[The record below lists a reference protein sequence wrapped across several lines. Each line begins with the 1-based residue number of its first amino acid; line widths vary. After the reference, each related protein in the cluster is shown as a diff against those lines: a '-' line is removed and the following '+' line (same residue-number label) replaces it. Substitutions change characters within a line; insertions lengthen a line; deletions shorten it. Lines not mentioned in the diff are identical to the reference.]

1 MPAAPLTAE
10 QRAQMAAN
18 KAKAATVKAA
28 KEKSSMM
35 KQPSMLSFFSPV
47 VKVRHCSAVL
57 LHFVSR
63 KTVAVAPLLAS
74 HNLPHNLPIGTTH
87 STDSPGRLALHSAV
101 KLLL

>member
-18 KAKAATVKAA
+18 KAKAAAVKAA

-35 KQPSMLSFFSPV
+35 KQPSMLSFFFPV

-63 KTVAVAPLLAS
+63 KTVAVGGTFARFAA
-74 HNLPHNLPIGTTH
+74 HNLRINTTH

>member
-18 KAKAATVKAA
+18 KAKAAAVKAA

-47 VKVRHCSAVL
+47 VKVRQCSAVL

-63 KTVAVAPLLAS
+63 KAVAVGGNFAA
-74 HNLPHNLPIGTTH
+74 HNLPIGTTH